1 MILFK
6 ITFTIA
12 LLLMATAMVG
22 LFIGFKDLNKFSD
35 LGYKITI
42 RSLISATV
50 VLVIGGIVSI
60 WLKQIWKNLQHQL
73 TELTINT

>member
-1 MILFK
+1 MILLK

-22 LFIGFKDLNKFSD
+22 LFIGFKDPNKFSE

-42 RSLISATV
+42 KSLQATAFI
-50 VLVIGGIVSI
+50 LVIGGIVSI
-60 WLKQIWKNLQHQL
+60 WLK
-73 TELTINT
+73 

>member
-22 LFIGFKDLNKFSD
+22 LFIGFNYPNKFSE

-60 WLKQIWKNLQHQL
+60 WLK
-73 TELTINT
+73 

>member
-12 LLLMATAMVG
+12 LLLIAIAMVG

-50 VLVIGGIVSI
+50 VIVIGGIISL
-60 WLKQIWKNLQHQL
+60 WLEI
-73 TELTINT
+73 IMG

>member
-1 MILFK
+1 MILLK

-12 LLLMATAMVG
+12 LLLIAIAMVG

-42 RSLISATV
+42 RSLISSTV
-50 VLVIGGIVSI
+50 VIVIGGIISL
-60 WLKQIWKNLQHQL
+60 WLEI
-73 TELTINT
+73 IMV

>member
-12 LLLMATAMVG
+12 LLLIAIAMVG

-35 LGYKITI
+35 LGYKKI
-42 RSLISATV
+42 
-50 VLVIGGIVSI
+50 
-60 WLKQIWKNLQHQL
+60 NL
-73 TELTINT
+73 

>member
-22 LFIGFKDLNKFSD
+22 LFIGFKDLNKFSE

>member
-1 MILFK
+1 MILLK

-22 LFIGFKDLNKFSD
+22 LFIGFKDLNKFSN

-42 RSLISATV
+42 RSLISAAV

-60 WLKQIWKNLQHQL
+60 WLK
-73 TELTINT
+73 

>member
-22 LFIGFKDLNKFSD
+22 LFIGFNYPTKLSE

-42 RSLISATV
+42 KSLQATTFI
-50 VLVIGGIVSI
+50 LVIGGIVSLLCTI
-60 WLKQIWKNLQHQL
+60 CLK
-73 TELTINT
+73 

>member
-1 MILFK
+1 MILLK

-22 LFIGFKDLNKFSD
+22 LFIGFKDLNKFSN

-42 RSLISATV
+42 RSLISAAV
-50 VLVIGGIVSI
+50 VLVIGGILSI
-60 WLKQIWKNLQHQL
+60 WLK
-73 TELTINT
+73 

>member
-1 MILFK
+1 MILLK

-60 WLKQIWKNLQHQL
+60 WLK
-73 TELTINT
+73 

>member
-1 MILFK
+1 MILLK

-42 RSLISATV
+42 RSLISAAV

-60 WLKQIWKNLQHQL
+60 WLK
-73 TELTINT
+73 

>member
-1 MILFK
+1 MILLK

-42 RSLISATV
+42 RSLISAAV
-50 VLVIGGIVSI
+50 VLVIGGILSI
-60 WLKQIWKNLQHQL
+60 WLK
-73 TELTINT
+73 